1 MINLGSITS
10 DNNKKHN
17 EKRPYI
23 PDHPYKMLI
32 ISGSGWGKTNALIN
46 LINEQY
52 HIDKIYLYSRDLSK
66 S

>member
-1 MINLGSITS
+1 MINLDSITS
-10 DNNKKHN
+10 DNNKIHN

-32 ISGSGWGKTNALIN
+32 ISGSGWGKTNVLIN